1 MRITKLVA
9 SVLSTISESN
19 GAAPR
24 LMLDFMRMTVD
35 STCIVNSL
43 SFEDAQ
49 QMENCDPMIMRNSRT
64 HPVQIQHNFITVHAN
79 RFYFRRMKYGVITVI
94 VITKHK

>member
-24 LMLDFMRMTVD
+24 LDFMRMAVD

-64 HPVQIQHNFITVHAN
+64 HPVQIQQNFITVHAN
-79 RFYFRRMKYGVITVI
+79 RFYFRRMKHSVITVI